1 MLCRLSPS
9 IIRVKC
15 FSNNTSYFL
24 PLFQSNLLSLP
35 MLIITQHLCT
45 SLGFALRH
53 PVWFPQPPVVIST
66 ASSTSITATIT
77 TATPTVPSSGI
88 ATKEE
93 GSVQER
99 RPSWRLRVDNGDR
112 SKVCPIVCAYD
123 NYLPCLGSFMH
134 LQQLTPCI
142 LLWFQVR
149 IIRFSTASCKT

>member
-1 MLCRLSPS
+1 MLCRLWPL
-9 IIRVKC
+9 ITIEKVKC
-15 FSNNTSYFL
+15 FSSITSCFL
-24 PLFQSNLLSLP
+24 LLFQSNHLRLLTV
-35 MLIITQHLCT
+35 ITLHLCT

-53 PVWFPQPPVVIST
+53 PVWFPQPPVVVST

-88 ATKEE
+88 TTKEE

-123 NYLPCLGSFMH
+123 HYLPCFGSFRH
-134 LQQLTPCI
+134 LQQLVPCI
-142 LLWFQVR
+142 LLLVW
-149 IIRFSTASCKT
+149 SSYH